1 MIIVVVLLHNRI
13 IMLHVYIST
22 GAVQLIEE
30 FLQPVVKQVMTIYRQ
45 RVWMVGKVAFT
56 VLMFYLFRL
65 ELVYSIYFH
74 LFISTDVDEKLT
86 QEMLLKWLDEQGSLL
101 KELGEDRPYPHRVL
115 TNISFSNCICL
126 LTCLD
131 LLFISLFAG
140 CV

>member
-1 MIIVVVLLHNRI
+1 M
-13 IMLHVYIST
+13 YIYI
-22 GAVQLIEE
+22 GASQSIEE

-86 QEMLLKWLDEQGSLL
+86 QEILLKWLDEQAMLL
-101 KELGEDRPYPHRVL
+101 KRV
-115 TNISFSNCICL
+115 
-126 LTCLD
+126 
-131 LLFISLFAG
+131 G
-140 CV
+140 